1 MAVFKLPAEM
11 GIATATE
18 LKQTLHELLE
28 SEQCLDLDGA
38 AVVRVD
44 ASTLQLLLAL
54 VNEAPL
60 RTVPIRWLN
69 ISAELKA
76 SAELLGLTDSLKL
89 A

>member
-11 GIATATE
+11 SIATASE
-18 LKQTLHELLE
+18 LKQTLHGLLQ
-28 SEQCLDLDGA
+28 SEPCLDLDSV
-38 AVVRVD
+38 AVIRVD

-54 VNEAPL
+54 VNEAEL
-60 RTVPIRWLN
+60 RTVPLRWLN
-69 ISAELKA
+69 ISTELKA

>member
-11 GIATATE
+11 GIATASE
-18 LKQTLHELLE
+18 LKQTLHGLLE
-28 SEQCLDLDGA
+28 SEQCLDLDAA

-54 VNEAPL
+54 VNEADL
-60 RTVPIRWLN
+60 RQLQLRWLN
-69 ISAELKA
+69 ISAELKV